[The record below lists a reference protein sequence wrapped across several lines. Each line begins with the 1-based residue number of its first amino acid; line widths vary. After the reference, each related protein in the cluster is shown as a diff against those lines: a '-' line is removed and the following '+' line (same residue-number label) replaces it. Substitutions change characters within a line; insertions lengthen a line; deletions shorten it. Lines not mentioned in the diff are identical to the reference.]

1 MRLIA
6 YLAGLNAPSRPL
18 SFIRPPA
25 RRIARALWWAR
36 EIWRALP

>member
-18 SFIRPPA
+18 SFYRPPS
-25 RRIARALWWAR
+25 RRLARALWWAR